1 MQQEL
6 QMQNQ
11 AFQRQLMKEQEAE
24 KRETSKQKIAS
35 LFNMFSSSMGNLMSN
50 PKLLTKTA
58 SLAFCMFGA
67 FHLSKFSMQV
77 LSMALL
83 SKFGKPQLVRETSK
97 IHSNNYFTLPFIY
110 GSKFIR

>member
-1 MQQEL
+1 VQRQEQLKRDTLEYEYQLKASLKQQKIQEELRMQQDL
-6 QMQNQ
+6 QLQNQ

-67 FHLSKFSMQV
+67 FHLSKFSMQI
-77 LSMALL
+77 L
-83 SKFGKPQLVRETSK
+83 
-97 IHSNNYFTLPFIY
+97 
-110 GSKFIR
+110 